1 MLLRLHKLSISLE
14 SADAAVR
21 DGWAALFEG
30 WLAEDDAQAAADLRL
45 RLALRPTL
53 PPLPEAVPIFSDS
66 ALWPDGVGVLRVYA
80 VEGGALLHFVDA
92 GQVSV
97 PLLAAGGRALVD
109 IEGIVG
115 PGAFSHG
122 RFEDVTLTSLAP
134 GLRRR
139 GYFLLHAFAAARN
152 GRCILISGGT
162 NTGKTTTGLNLV
174 LRGWR
179 LLANDAVLLEARSDG
194 VYALPTPGNVG
205 IRPDTFALL
214 PELAARLGVDGV
226 AAVDVPSERL
236 APGVWGP
243 PARVSAILFPEIV
256 AGAAS
261 AAAPLPAGIAL
272 ARLLAESVDRW
283 DPALLDAHVALLE
296 GLGRQAEAYTLR
308 LGRDMEQL
316 ATLIN
321 SL

>member
-1 MLLRLHKLSISLE
+1 MLLRLHKLTISLE

-30 WLAEDDAQAAADLRL
+30 WLAQDDTAEAADLRL

-53 PPLPEAVPIFSDS
+53 PPLPEEAPIFSDS

-80 VEGGALLHFVDA
+80 AEGGALLHFVDA
-92 GQVSV
+92 GLVSV
-97 PLLAAGGRALVD
+97 PLFAAGGPAAVD

-134 GLRRR
+134 ALRRR
-139 GYFLLHAFAAARN
+139 GYFLLHAFAAARD
-152 GRCILISGGT
+152 GRCVLISGGT
-162 NTGKTTTGLNLV
+162 HTGKTTTGLNLV

-205 IRPDTFALL
+205 IRPATFDLL
-214 PELAARLGVDGV
+214 PELAARVEVDG
-226 AAVDVPSERL
+226 ATAVDVSGARL

-243 PARVSAILFPEIV
+243 PARVSALLFPEIGD
-256 AGAAS
+256 GAAS
-261 AAAPLPAGIAL
+261 AALPLPAGVAL
-272 ARLLAESVDRW
+272 ARLLAASVDRW
-283 DPALLDAHVALLE
+283 DAALLDAHVALLDR
-296 GLGRQAEAYTLR
+296 LGRQAPAYILH
-308 LGRDMEQL
+308 LGRDMAQL
-316 ATLIN
+316 GALIDTL
-321 SL
+321 